1 MGYAKNFHSDL
12 RCPECHLDLDRKDDG
27 LVCANDHAHEIIS
40 EVPILLSGEEK
51 SSLQIDVENSERME
65 REFTNPIKSKIIWLV
80 KLIIGSS
87 LAMPLP
93 KTVKRLW
100 ENEDKEKCL
109 DLGSGTD
116 ASSAGTVSLDIDL
129 FSHVGVVGSALNI
142 PFKDESFTRIKN
154 IAVLEHLRDPHKA
167 VDEMYRVL
175 KPGGYVYAVTPFL
188 LHFHAYPDDF
198 ERYTVEGLKKLFH
211 EFEVVET
218 GVRIGAGSTI
228 TTLVADWFELWT
240 FTDNRAVNDIVRL
253 IPLILLFPL
262 KFFDYFL
269 NKNPRAHEYAQALYI
284 VCKKPSVG

>member
-1 MGYAKNFHSDL
+1 MDVVRQGES
-12 RCPECHLDLDRKDDG
+12 
-27 LVCANDHAHEIIS
+27 LVCSNDHIHQVVS
-40 EVPILLSGEEK
+40 NVPILLSEVERA
-51 SSLQIDVENSERME
+51 SLQIDVENSERME
-65 REFTNPIKSKIIWLV
+65 REFSNPIKSKIIWLV

-93 KTVKRLW
+93 KTVKKLW
-100 ENEDKEKCL
+100 KNEEQEKCL
-109 DLGSGTD
+109 DLGSGVD

-142 PFKDESFTRIKN
+142 PFKDNSFTRIKN
-154 IAVLEHLRDPHKA
+154 IAVLEHLKDPHKA

-211 EFEVVET
+211 EYEVVET

-240 FTDNRAVNDIVRL
+240 FTDNRTINDIVRL

-262 KFFDYFL
+262 KFFDYIL

-284 VCKKPSVG
+284 VCRKPTAD